1 MKKVQTLTIAAIS
14 GLMAFTQL
22 QAQPVNQNKEACPQ
36 MHMKC
41 KHQADGNG
49 MINRMVCKRIRHIR
63 EMMMKIME
71 KLDLSAD
78 QKAKIQSI
86 KKEHFMQIKNMR
98 KAGKGEYRLGQ
109 FITQNGFD
117 KSGFIKMSEKRAQ
130 IRVVNRAEHIE
141 KMISVLTPEQR
152 MELKILLK
160 KERKN
165 KL

>member
-1 MKKVQTLTIAAIS
+1 MKKVQTLAIAAIS
-14 GLMAFTQL
+14 ALMAFTQL
-22 QAQPVNQNKEACPQ
+22 QAQPVNQNTEACPQ

-41 KHQADGNG
+41 KHQVEGNG
-49 MINRMVCKRIRHIR
+49 MMHRMIYKRMQHRR
-63 EMMMKIME
+63 EIMMKIVK
-71 KLDLSAD
+71 KLDLSAE

-86 KKEHFMQIKNMR
+86 KKEHFMQIKKMR
-98 KAGKGEYRLGQ
+98 KAGKGEHKLDQ

-152 MELKILLK
+152 MELKILFRN
-160 KERKN
+160 ERKN